1 MTFCHAILSTSTKGN
16 EMNNHW
22 IVVWAEET
30 RCAVHVTRE
39 SAIDT
44 IKSLVDD
51 QVSVDGIFVYES
63 SVCRKVTIE
72 IKDLDQ

>member
-1 MTFCHAILSTSTKGN
+1 MD
-16 EMNNHW
+16 NHW

-39 SAIDT
+39 SAIET
-44 IKSLVDD
+44 IRNLVDA
-51 QVSVDGIFVYES
+51 QVSVDSIFVYES
-63 SVCRKVTIE
+63 SVCRKVALE

>member
-1 MTFCHAILSTSTKGN
+1 MD
-16 EMNNHW
+16 NHW

-39 SAIDT
+39 SAIET
-44 IKSLVDD
+44 IRNLVDS
-51 QVSVDGIFVYES
+51 QISVDGIFVYES
-63 SVCRKVTIE
+63 SVCRKVSLE